1 MKPLEITVKNSEE
14 LTELMNE
21 GSYEIA
27 KSLVNHILLNLNTK
41 KKRIHVISIFC
52 EEDQSNY
59 DLTLERSNFL
69 STLEKNLN
77 TFEQAEDFEGCI
89 DIQNAIKQLK
99 SL

>member
-21 GSYEIA
+21 GSYEIS
-27 KSLVNHILLNLNTK
+27 KSLVDHILLNLNTK
-41 KKRIHVISIFC
+41 KKRVHVISIFC

-69 STLEKNLN
+69 DTLERNLP
-77 TFEQAEDFEGCI
+77 TFEQAEDFESCI
-89 DIQNAIKQLK
+89 EIQKAIKQLK
-99 SL
+99 IK